1 MSFITKNYHSLFKL
15 GLAYLTGRNYPF
27 VCVVR
32 LNDACNM
39 TCSYCDSYKL
49 SKSVE
54 LSPLITFLDQIYQKG
69 CRFIILTGGEPFLYK
84 EREALLEWF
93 RGKNIYLVI
102 NSNGKLIQNSSYQDF
117 LKRADEVLI
126 SIDGPAE
133 YNDSLRGQGAHKRVL
148 ETLQFLKEHHI
159 KRTLSVVLT
168 QMNTHEDNFR
178 YLRELKIR
186 YDTSIGFN
194 PVTPDGRINNSEFS
208 QNNSVPK
215 DRLMAL
221 KAFIK
226 LNRKIFLETPALLMD
241 YFISPQPF
249 TCKTMKF
256 ALYVDVDHGIYP
268 CINVT
273 HRPEARF
280 SDLESYNGKYQKK
293 IHCQECSCTP
303 LIMGNLMLQERLPK
317 PKYIFSI
324 LKRFW

>member
-1 MSFITKNYHSLFKL
+1 MSFIRKNYLSLLKL
-15 GLAYLTGRNYPF
+15 ASSYLTGRNYPF
-27 VCVVR
+27 VSVVR

-39 TCSYCDSYKL
+39 ACSYCDSYKL

-54 LSPLITFLDQIYQKG
+54 ISPLITFLDQIYQKG

-84 EREALLEWF
+84 DRAALMKWF
-93 RGKNIYLVI
+93 QGKNIYLVI
-102 NSNGKLIQNSSYQDF
+102 NSNGKLIQNTDYQDF
-117 LKRADEVLI
+117 LKKADEVLI
-126 SIDGPAE
+126 SIDGPEE
-133 YNDSLRGQGAHKRVL
+133 YNDSLRGHGAHKRVI
-148 ETLQFLKEHHI
+148 ETLQFLKTRGI

-168 QMNTHEDNFR
+168 KSNSDEDNFA
-178 YLRELKIR
+178 YLRDLKTK
-186 YDTSIGFN
+186 YETSIGFN
-194 PVTPDGRINNSEFS
+194 PVTPDGRINNTEFS
-208 QNNSVPK
+208 EINSVPK
-215 DRLMAL
+215 ERLIAL
-221 KAFIK
+221 KNFIK

-241 YFISPQPF
+241 YFIAPSPF
-249 TCKTMKF
+249 TCKTMRF

-293 IHCQECSCTP
+293 IQCQECSCTP
-303 LIMGNLMLQERLPK
+303 LIMGNLMLQEKLPK